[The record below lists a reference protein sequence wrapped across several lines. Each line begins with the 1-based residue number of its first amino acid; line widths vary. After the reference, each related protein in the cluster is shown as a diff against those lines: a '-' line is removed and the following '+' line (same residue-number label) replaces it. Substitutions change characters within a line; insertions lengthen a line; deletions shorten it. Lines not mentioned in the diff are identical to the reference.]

1 MGDNTPRN
9 IGLPM
14 LIVVLMSICL
24 FSFSGIAY
32 STARHSYEQSLSMV
46 ERTKN
51 YYGACNEAEEL
62 LSTLSDMPPEGA
74 TYNFPFGTA
83 MDELLVSVVPAEGGR
98 GFEITEWVIADTAS
112 WEAPTS
118 AGGSGP
124 QGPSAPGEGGGGSQG
139 PSAPSGGPQAPSGGP
154 QAPSGGPQA
163 PAE

>member
-1 MGDNTPRN
+1 MGDNSPRN

-32 STARHSYEQSLSMV
+32 STARHSYEQSISMV

-51 YYGACNEAEEL
+51 YYGACNEAEEM
-62 LSTLSDMPPEGA
+62 LSSLKEVPAEGA
-74 TYNFPFGTA
+74 TYNFPFGSA
-83 MDELLVSVVPAEGGR
+83 MDEVLVSVVPGEGGT
-98 GFEITEWVIADTAS
+98 GYKITGWVIADTAS

-118 AGGSGP
+118 AGDTSSGGGGGP
-124 QGPSAPGEGGGGSQG
+124 QGPQSPDA
-139 PSAPSGGPQAPSGGP
+139 
-154 QAPSGGPQA
+154 GPQA

>member
-1 MGDNTPRN
+1 MGENSPRN

-51 YYGACNEAEEL
+51 YYGACNEAEEML
-62 LSTLSDMPPEGA
+62 LNLSDVPAEGA

-83 MDELLVSVVPAEGGR
+83 MDELLVSVVPSAEGN
-98 GFEITEWVIADTAS
+98 GFEITE
-112 WEAPTS
+112 
-118 AGGSGP
+118 
-124 QGPSAPGEGGGGSQG
+124 
-139 PSAPSGGPQAPSGGP
+139 
-154 QAPSGGPQA
+154 
-163 PAE
+163 